1 MTFREILPCIP
12 LRPYINCFWYYD
24 ESKQESELIKE
35 RVIPNG
41 CMELIFHL
49 GDRVIRSTQRQSG
62 LNPRFNFV
70 GQKTSAYFIQPTGN
84 TRMLGV
90 RFYPHTTT
98 FVIPIPLAE
107 LNNQVYPMEVIFGS
121 RINTLAQQIY
131 NLQTPNK
138 IIPILESFFL
148 KCLSQYEGG
157 NNHKRV
163 EMAVK
168 NILRS
173 RGTVKIEALANKMG
187 ISSRYL
193 EMIFKEFTGIPPKL
207 FSRITQFQT
216 IFELVHQQ
224 PDLNLTQ
231 LAYLNNYA
239 DQAHFT
245 RTCKKFTGVSPK
257 HFLKEARPMIENFV
271 KDGSI
276 SYLFNFG
283 NA

>member
-1 MTFREILPCIP
+1 MVFQEILPCLP
-12 LRPYINCFWYYD
+12 LRPFINCFWYYD
-24 ESKQESELIKE
+24 ESKKESALINE

-49 GDRVIRSTQRQSG
+49 GDRVIRTTEAQSG

-70 GQKTSAYFIQPTGN
+70 GQKTKAYFIQPTGN
-84 TRMLGV
+84 TRMFGI
-90 RFYPHTTT
+90 RFYPHTAN
-98 FVIPIPLAE
+98 FVIPAPLAE
-107 LNNQVYPMEVIFGS
+107 MNNQVLPMDDLFGNKIQS
-121 RINTLAQQIY
+121 LAQEVY
-131 NLQTPNK
+131 ELQTPNK
-138 IIPILESFFL
+138 ITPLLEIFL
-148 KCLSQYEGG
+148 LKALAQHKI
-157 NNHKRV
+157 NFNHQRT
-163 EMAVK
+163 EFAVK
-168 NILRS
+168 HILKS
-173 RGTVKIEALANKMG
+173 RGTIKIEALAKKMN
-187 ISSRYL
+187 ISCRYL

-224 PDLNLTQ
+224 PQLNLTQ

-245 RTCKKFTGVSPK
+245 RTCKKFTGVTPK
-257 HFLKEARPMIENFV
+257 HFLKEARPMINNFV

-283 NA
+283 N